1 MSAHALALLPL
12 TPSRP
17 PPVAE
22 GTGVA
27 VIPPVTA
34 RAEAA
39 GLLLL
44 PLILLLL
51 LLLLTIA
58 LRQPPDEDECEL
70 QKESYVSI
78 VVFCAPVPT
87 VGVTGPGAVGMS
99 NVFDGR
105 NDEIEAGEC
114 GRVDADGGGFCGGT
128 GVAAGAGECMR
139 LDAGGGAGAGER
151 AGADAGGDKGT
162 GVEVDVG
169 TGAGAGV
176 GVGEEGCVW
185 TSNGKVAWRFGGK
198 VSREVD
204 MSDGCTAA
212 GYGGDVN

>member
-1 MSAHALALLPL
+1 MSAHALALLPV

-22 GTGVA
+22 GAGVA
-27 VIPPVTA
+27 VIPPVMA
-34 RAEAA
+34 RAGAA

-44 PLILLLL
+44 PLLLL

-78 VVFCAPVPT
+78 VVLCAPVPI

-105 NDEIEAGEC
+105 NDAGEC
-114 GRVDADGGGFCGGT
+114 GRVDTDGGGFCGGT
-128 GVAAGAGECMR
+128 GVAAGAGECIR
-139 LDAGGGAGAGER
+139 LDAGGCTGAGER
-151 AGADAGGDKGT
+151 VGVDAGGDKST

-185 TSNGKVAWRFGGK
+185 TSDGKVAWRFGGK